1 MGHADFGHLSP
12 DRAVAASSRMPVP
25 HEINEAPPAA
35 IVSNGQETSLLGLAR
50 AVWRHRRAIVAVA
63 LVFMVGTGFYVATR
77 TPLYTAEGAVV
88 IASRKIMI
96 PGVEAVSTPT
106 GDIAIIR
113 SEMGVLA
120 SRTLLRQVA
129 AALHLDTNPEFNPLL
144 RPKRDFFARLDPRPF
159 LYRMLYRGPERNP
172 DQGDYV
178 AAAVETTLRENLALI
193 NNEKDYVITI
203 RYRSEDPQ
211 TSATVVNT
219 LVDKYL
225 SQYAQIKANA
235 AEEASTALTARA
247 DQLRDAAD
255 AADAAVADFVK
266 NNRFVASRSG
276 SIGAQQL
283 EDLNLQLATARSD
296 RAAAE
301 ARYRDALSMPSG
313 GGTASNSEV
322 LASPLIQTL
331 RAQEA
336 EASSKAAALTQN
348 LGPNHPDVQAVQAQL
363 AQIRSTIQTEIGKII
378 ASLKGQADVARAREA
393 GIETRFAQLKGSA
406 VDGSTADAQLQQ
418 LKVAADAKRQIYAG
432 FLAKIAESAQPGDRQ
447 PIDARMISAAV
458 PPIDPSNQ
466 RGLVFIAIAGVIGAL
481 GAVAFCLT
489 SEQLDRGFA
498 TLDQVRAATGLPAYA
513 AIPPLRGRWR
523 WALSGR
529 HVVDYPNSVFAETLR
544 GVRARLRWVGD
555 HQKVLLVTSAQPG
568 EGKTNFA
575 LALAQITAL
584 DGARTLLIEGDMRN
598 PMIGTVLA
606 SARSAEPADVLSGKV
621 AWQDRIGFDERS
633 GLYYLVASGPST
645 SFPVLLEQPAQKGPI
660 EQMKAAFD
668 YVIIDSP
675 PVLRVADATVLA
687 SFVDSVVLVVAA
699 KRTRQRAIA
708 EALRRLFTVGKPIG
722 IVLTN
727 TAEQPSEEDV
737 YAGYKP
743 RRRPRWAA
751 FSSRSA
757 G

>member
-77 TPLYTAEGAVV
+77 TSLYTAEGAVV

-481 GAVAFCLT
+481 GAVAFSLT
-489 SEQLDRGFA
+489 SEQLA
-498 TLDQVRAATGLPAYA
+498 TASCPPSGLM
-513 AIPPLRGRWR
+513 G
-523 WALSGR
+523 SE
-529 HVVDYPNSVFAETLR
+529 SS
-544 GVRARLRWVGD
+544 RAR
-555 HQKVLLVTSAQPG
+555 
-568 EGKTNFA
+568 
-575 LALAQITAL
+575 I
-584 DGARTLLIEGDMRN
+584 
-598 PMIGTVLA
+598 
-606 SARSAEPADVLSGKV
+606 
-621 AWQDRIGFDERS
+621 
-633 GLYYLVASGPST
+633 
-645 SFPVLLEQPAQKGPI
+645 
-660 EQMKAAFD
+660 AA
-668 YVIIDSP
+668 
-675 PVLRVADATVLA
+675 
-687 SFVDSVVLVVAA
+687 
-699 KRTRQRAIA
+699 
-708 EALRRLFTVGKPIG
+708 
-722 IVLTN
+722 
-727 TAEQPSEEDV
+727 
-737 YAGYKP
+737 
-743 RRRPRWAA
+743 
-751 FSSRSA
+751 
-757 G
+757 

>member
-1 MGHADFGHLSP
+1 MGHTDFGHLSS
-12 DRAVAASSRMPVP
+12 DRSVAASFRMPVP
-25 HEINEAPPAA
+25 HENNEAPLAA
-35 IVSNGQETSLLGLAR
+35 IVANSQETSLLGLAR
-50 AVWRHRRAIVAVA
+50 AIWRHRRAIVIVA
-63 LVFMVGTGFYVATR
+63 FVFMIGAGFYVATR

-88 IASRKIMI
+88 IASRKVMI

-120 SRTLLRQVA
+120 SRTLLREVA
-129 AALHLDTNPEFNPLL
+129 AALHLDANPEFNPLL
-144 RPKRDFFARLDPRPF
+144 RPKGGFLARLDPRPF
-159 LYRMLYRGPERNP
+159 LHRLLYRGEERKP
-172 DQGDYV
+172 DQGNYV
-178 AAAVETTLRENLALI
+178 AAAVEATLRGNLTLI

-203 RYRSEDPQ
+203 SYRSEDPQ
-211 TSATVVNT
+211 TSAAVVNT
-219 LVDKYL
+219 LIDKYL

-235 AEEASTALTARA
+235 AEDASTALTARA
-247 DQLRDAAD
+247 DQLRRDTD

-266 NNRFVASRSG
+266 DNQFVASRSG
-276 SIGAQQL
+276 SISAQQL

-301 ARYRDALSMPSG
+301 ARYHDALTMPAG
-313 GGTASNSEV
+313 GGSAANTEV

-331 RAQEA
+331 RGQEA
-336 EASSKAAALTQN
+336 ELSSKVAELSQK
-348 LGPNHPDVQAVQAQL
+348 LDPRHPDVQAAQAQL
-363 AQIRSTIQTEIGKII
+363 AQIRSTIQTETGKII
-378 ASLKGQADVARAREA
+378 TSLKGQADVARAREA
-393 GIETRFAQLKGSA
+393 GIEARFAQLQGAAVAGSA
-406 VDGSTADAQLQQ
+406 ADAQLQQ
-418 LKVAADAKRQIYAG
+418 LKAAADAKRQIYAG

-466 RGLVFIAIAGVIGAL
+466 RGLVFIAIAGVVGAL
-481 GAVAFCLT
+481 GAIAFCLT
-489 SEQLDRGFA
+489 FEQLDRGFA
-498 TLDQVRAATGLPAYA
+498 TLGQVRAATGLPAYA

-523 WALSGR
+523 WSLSGR

-575 LALAQITAL
+575 LALAQITAI

-598 PMIGTVLA
+598 PVIGTVLVA
-606 SARSAEPADVLSGKV
+606 ARSAEPADVLSGKV
-621 AWQDRIGFDERS
+621 AWQDQVGFDERS
-633 GLYYLVASGPST
+633 GLHYLIASGPRA
-645 SFPVLLEQPAQKGPI
+645 SFPTLLEQSAQNGPI

-687 SFVDSVVLVVAA
+687 GFVDSVVLVVAT

-743 RRRPRWAA
+743 SGRPRWAA
-751 FSSRSA
+751 FSSRPA